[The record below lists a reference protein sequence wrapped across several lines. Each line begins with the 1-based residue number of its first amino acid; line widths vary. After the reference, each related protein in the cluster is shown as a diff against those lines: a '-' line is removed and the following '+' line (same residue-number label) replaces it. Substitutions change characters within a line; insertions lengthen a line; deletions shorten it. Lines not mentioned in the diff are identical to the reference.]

1 MIPFDAGE
9 QEIGKRARAG
19 VWGRLGGDGKCGEG
33 GNFRKNNP
41 DEILAKSAENL
52 RDCKDLR
59 VIRPKTPL
67 AILWIVPSRTAP
79 RVGNVLTERPDR
91 PRLFGSKVQLVKDLG
106 CLEETRVRS

>member
-1 MIPFDAGE
+1 MPVGWDL
-9 QEIGKRARAG
+9 GKRGQVGIRG
-19 VWGRLGGDGKCGEG
+19 CVGGGGESGERGK
-33 GNFRKNNP
+33 FRKNNP
-41 DEILAKSAENL
+41 GEILAKSAENL

-67 AILWIVPSRTAP
+67 AILWIVPARMVP
-79 RVGNVLTERPDR
+79 KEGNVLTERPDR